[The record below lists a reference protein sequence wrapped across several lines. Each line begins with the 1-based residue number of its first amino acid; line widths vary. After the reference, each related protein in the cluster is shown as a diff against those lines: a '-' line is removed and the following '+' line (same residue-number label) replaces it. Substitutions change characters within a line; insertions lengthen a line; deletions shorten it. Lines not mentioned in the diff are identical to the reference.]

1 MKTFTIDD
9 IRSWKP
15 CYDPGRH
22 LPEGWSGTALD
33 ILRIETI
40 PPKDCLWVV
49 CRDGLLSDNI
59 FRLFAVKC
67 ARQVQ
72 HLMTDPRSLKALDV
86 AEAFAYGKATQ
97 DEVKDAWAAARAAAD
112 AARAAADAAWA
123 AADAAWAAVD
133 AARAAAWAAADAA
146 WAAADAA
153 WAADAARAAAD
164 AAAEAADAARAAADA
179 AWAAVDAARA
189 AQVAQLIKMIEK
201 EEK

>member
-164 AAAEAADAARAAADA
+164 AAGEAADAAWAAADA

>member
-153 WAADAARAAAD
+153 
-164 AAAEAADAARAAADA
+164 AEAADA